1 MNELIVD
8 QVYEGNNFV
17 QNPIKADFDA
27 CVFKSCV
34 FAKANLSKLTFTNC
48 SFENCDLSAV
58 KLTQT
63 ALQECDFVDCKML
76 GVTFE
81 ACADF
86 LFQINCQSC
95 ILNFSSFYQM
105 NLSLS
110 QFFQCQFKEADFTEA
125 NLSTIFLSECDL
137 AGATFE
143 NTNLQKTD
151 FSSAINY
158 TLNPDK
164 NKIAGA
170 VFSKEGIAGLL
181 ASYKIN
187 IV

>member
-8 QVYEGNNFV
+8 QVYDGNNFL
-17 QNPIKADFDA
+17 QNHIKADFDA

-48 SFENCDLSAV
+48 TFENCDFSGVNLM
-58 KLTQT
+58 QT
-63 ALQECDFVDCKML
+63 ALQECDFVACKML

-110 QFFQCQFKEADFTEA
+110 QFYQCQFKEADFTEA
-125 NLSTIFLSECDL
+125 NLTGVFFNECDL
-137 AGATFE
+137 AGASFE

-158 TLNPDK
+158 SLNPEQ
-164 NKIAGA
+164 NKITGA
-170 VFSKEGIAGLL
+170 VFSKEGLPGLL
-181 ASYKIN
+181 SAYKLK

>member
-1 MNELIVD
+1 MNELLTD
-8 QVYEGNNFV
+8 QVYEGVDFV
-17 QNPIKADFDA
+17 INPIIADFED
-27 CVFKSCV
+27 CIFKSCL
-34 FAKANLSKLTFTNC
+34 FAKADLSKLTFTNC
-48 SFENCDLSAV
+48 TFENCDLSAV

-63 ALQECDFVDCKML
+63 ALQECEFIDCKML
-76 GVTFE
+76 GIAFE
-81 ACADF
+81 ACSDF

-95 ILNFSSFYQM
+95 ILNFSSFYK
-105 NLSLS
+105 LDLTLS
-110 QFFQCQFKEADFTEA
+110 QFHQCQFKKTDFTEA
-125 NLSTIFLSECDL
+125 NLSTVFLSECDL

-143 NTNLQKTD
+143 STNLQKTD
-151 FSSAINY
+151 FSSALNY

-181 ASYKIN
+181 SSYKIK